1 MADDTNE
8 DSWLYGTSNPDST
21 TNEEE
26 RIGAENAN
34 DEAGMEKVNSQE
46 LLKAENEALAA
57 VTQGNGL
64 NNLPD
69 KDDGPPGE
77 ELADFEDPAHE
88 MEEDEE
94 ATAAATVAD
103 TTDGD
108 EQEETKKNDEHSEGD
123 QDDDAEED
131 DDDDDSDDDINV
143 VIGDIKAAPSTYNI
157 NKRSNLLAGA
167 SSQEKSKSTQV
178 GKFSIEDFEGVGS
191 INGVAAHEFSI
202 DSLED
207 KPWRKPGAD
216 ITDYFNYGFNEETWR
231 SYCER
236 QKRFRVAESGVGLAS
251 LTQNLN
257 PQPERQADGNIPTG
271 PPPGMMPSGPI
282 PMGPLGEQ
290 IQMPPP
296 GMMPPT
302 GMHQAPHQ
310 GIPPRFASIPRG
322 PRPVSQPGTKENAI
336 QVMTAECREYSRPG
350 QMPPNFGAQGP
361 GEEAFFHEPE
371 PFDYGYEPT
380 QDSQW
385 GGDNPNWVPSGI
397 KELTPGPG
405 NSGPPQ
411 QMSGPPGILPTPMG
425 VPPPQMGGP
434 PPQLRH
440 PHPQPPMMGGM
451 PPPNMGMGP
460 PPLGMMMGPGG
471 PGGPPMHMSM
481 GPPRMMGPNGPPD
494 RSEDERERR
503 RREREW
509 ERERDRDRDR
519 ERMRRER
526 SRSRE
531 KSRRRSKSRE
541 KEREKDRDKDRDKE
555 RDRDRD
561 RDRERERDRERGEK
575 VEDSERSDDERE
587 RRRRDR
593 DRERDRDR
601 DRERSRRERSR
612 SREKSRRR
620 SKSRD
625 KERERSSKTG
635 TSSTSSSSSRSD
647 KKKSHRKEDEE

>member
-26 RIGAENAN
+26 RLGSVDTSEDIGV
-34 DEAGMEKVNSQE
+34 EKRDSQE
-46 LLKAENEALAA
+46 LAKAENEALAA
-57 VTQGNGL
+57 ITQGDAVNDL
-64 NNLPD
+64 QD
-69 KDDGPPGE
+69 KEGGPPDDS
-77 ELADFEDPAHE
+77 ELVEFEDPAHE

-103 TTDGD
+103 TTDRED
-108 EQEETKKNDEHSEGD
+108 NEETELQQKDEDSSEEKENE
-123 QDDDAEED
+123 AEDEEV

-157 NKRSNLLAGA
+157 KQRSNLLAGA
-167 SSQEKSKSTQV
+167 SNQEKAKSTQV
-178 GKFSIEDFEGVGS
+178 GKFSIEDFEGVGT

-257 PQPERQADGNIPTG
+257 PLPERQGEGIMSSG
-271 PPPGMMPSGPI
+271 PPPGVVSSNTLSIGS
-282 PMGPLGEQ
+282 LGEQ

-296 GMMPPT
+296 GIIASS
-302 GMHQAPHQ
+302 GMHQGPHQ
-310 GIPPRFASIPRG
+310 AVPTRFTSIPRG
-322 PRPVSQPGTKENAI
+322 PRPVSQPGIKENAI

-350 QMPPNFGAQGP
+350 QMPPNFGGP
-361 GEEAFFHEPE
+361 GHGDETFFHEPE

-397 KELTPGPG
+397 KELTPGP
-405 NSGPPQ
+405 NSGPPSQ
-411 QMSGPPGILPTPMG
+411 QMSGPPGILPTPIG

-434 PPQLRH
+434 PPQMRH
-440 PHPQPPMMGGM
+440 PHPQPSMMSNM
-451 PPPNMGMGP
+451 PPPSMGMGP
-460 PPLGMMMGPGG
+460 PPMGMMMGPAG
-471 PGGPPMHMSM
+471 PSGPPMRMPM
-481 GPPRMMGPNGPPD
+481 GPPRMMGPNGPTERP
-494 RSEDERERR
+494 EDERERR

-509 ERERDRDRDR
+509 DRERERDRDRDR
-519 ERMRRER
+519 ERFA
-526 SRSRE
+526 
-531 KSRRRSKSRE
+531 
-541 KEREKDRDKDRDKE
+541 
-555 RDRDRD
+555 
-561 RDRERERDRERGEK
+561 
-575 VEDSERSDDERE
+575 
-587 RRRRDR
+587 
-593 DRERDRDR
+593 
-601 DRERSRRERSR
+601 
-612 SREKSRRR
+612 
-620 SKSRD
+620 
-625 KERERSSKTG
+625 
-635 TSSTSSSSSRSD
+635 
-647 KKKSHRKEDEE
+647 

>member
-26 RIGAENAN
+26 RLGAVNAD
-34 DEAGMEKVNSQE
+34 DEAGNEKVNSQE

-57 VTQGNGL
+57 VTQGDGI
-64 NNLPD
+64 NNLQS
-69 KDDGPPGE
+69 KDDGPPGD
-77 ELADFEDPAHE
+77 ELVEFEDPAHE

-94 ATAAATVAD
+94 ATAAATIAD
-103 TTDGD
+103 TTDVD
-108 EQEETKKNDEHSEGD
+108 EKEETKQKDEGSGGDEDEGD
-123 QDDDAEED
+123 ED

-178 GKFSIEDFEGVGS
+178 GKFSIEDFEGVGT

-257 PQPERQADGNIPTG
+257 PPPERQGEGNLPPG
-271 PPPGMMPSGPI
+271 PPPGIMPSGPL

-296 GMMPPT
+296 GMIPPS
-302 GMHQAPHQ
+302 GVHQ
-310 GIPPRFASIPRG
+310 GPSHQGPPPRFSSMPRG
-322 PRPVSQPGTKENAI
+322 PRPSSQPGTKENAI

-350 QMPPNFGAQGP
+350 QMPPNFGGQGP

-397 KELTPGPG
+397 KELTPGP
-405 NSGPPQ
+405 NAGPPQ

-434 PPQLRH
+434 PPQMRH

-471 PGGPPMHMSM
+471 PGGPPMHMPM
-481 GPPRMMGPNGPPD
+481 GPPRMMGPD
-494 RSEDERERR
+494 RTDEDRDRR
-503 RREREW
+503 RR
-509 ERERDRDRDR
+509 DRDW
-519 ERMRRER
+519 
-526 SRSRE
+526 
-531 KSRRRSKSRE
+531 
-541 KEREKDRDKDRDKE
+541 
-555 RDRDRD
+555 
-561 RDRERERDRERGEK
+561 
-575 VEDSERSDDERE
+575 
-587 RRRRDR
+587 DR

-601 DRERSRRERSR
+601 DRYVNI
-612 SREKSRRR
+612 
-620 SKSRD
+620 
-625 KERERSSKTG
+625 T
-635 TSSTSSSSSRSD
+635 
-647 KKKSHRKEDEE
+647 